1 LIVCCALRIGCTPCA
16 LAAGTPRRRADGN
29 TRGCRAVHDWIKPGD
44 AFDKAR
50 ADACLMAVQ
59 PPAEGQ
65 VPAAGYRLARVLNE
79 LFG

>member
-1 LIVCCALRIGCTPCA
+1 MKILE
-16 LAAGTPRRRADGN
+16 N
-29 TRGCRAVHDWIKPGD
+29 TVFMWINSIFITFTFGMLFGCRAVHDWIKPGD